1 MTNPNPESTLT
12 EKLSELRPIEE
23 LHKELILYV
32 QTSGIETPERLLEPF
47 ILAESATTLDVNAI
61 IFFVG
66 EGVTVMKREGTE
78 HVKIG
83 GQELNA
89 VIKRALKAGVRLLV
103 CEESCDARGLGW
115 RDIKKEALVLGAVTL
130 NDLLIVAD
138 AVLSF

>member
-1 MTNPNPESTLT
+1 MTNPNLESTLK

-32 QTSGIETPERLLEPF
+32 QTSGIETSERLLEPF
-47 ILAESATTLDVNAI
+47 ILAETAISLDVNAI

-66 EGVTVMKREGTE
+66 EGITVMKREGTE

-83 GQELNA
+83 DQQLNT
-89 VIKRALKAGVRLLV
+89 VIKRAVKAGVKLLV
-103 CEESCDARGLGW
+103 CEESCEARGIGW
-115 RDIKKEALVLGAVTL
+115 RDIKKEALVLGAITL

-138 AVLSF
+138 AVISF